1 MVGMTMDN
9 YELKFNKIVGSKVQF
24 EIDDLDAFKKDLR
37 KGHLKFNASPA
48 DHNMISNAQRKKI
61 YALFRDIS
69 DYTGYEE
76 QEVKDRLKMKFSYNI
91 KRDFSLSN
99 CTKELATQFIRF
111 VIEFCFRYDI
121 PFDSKAM
128 ENTIDAERRVFLCLV
143 HRQCTVCGSRQGL
156 QINHEDTVGMGNNRN
171 HIDHRNHRLEM
182 LCFKHHSEFHN
193 IGAKAF
199 ADKYHFHGIKLSDK
213 SILSLRLMSQK
224 QMDEFDEEYK
234 RQKQQGMSKND

>member
-1 MVGMTMDN
+1 MAGTMMDN
-9 YELKFNKIVGSKVQF
+9 FEFKFDRIVGSKVQF
-24 EIDDLDAFKKDLR
+24 EIDDLDAFKRELR

-76 QEVKDRLKMKFSYNI
+76 QEVKHRLKSKFSYNTGYGN
-91 KRDFSLSN
+91 FSLSN

-213 SILSLRLMSQK
+213 SILSLKLMSQK
-224 QMDEFDEEYK
+224 QMDEFDEEYR
-234 RQKQQGMSKND
+234 RQKELNKND